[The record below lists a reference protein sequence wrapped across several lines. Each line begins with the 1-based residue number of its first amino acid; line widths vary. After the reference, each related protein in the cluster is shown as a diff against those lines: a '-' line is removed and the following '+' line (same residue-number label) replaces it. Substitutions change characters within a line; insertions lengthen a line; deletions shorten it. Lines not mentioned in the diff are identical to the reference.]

1 VELFSFLSGLAIGL
15 AGWAWQ
21 RSRSESRLRN
31 IARNIGA
38 ELTNTPLSSTAQLS
52 RAIAQQQQV
61 HERLEQQL
69 DAWQQ
74 ILRQAPI
81 GYLQVDDEHRLLWW
95 NLQAARLLN
104 LPVAP
109 ETLDPSPRLLIEL
122 VRSYELD
129 QLIDQALDQQQF
141 CQSDWTLHSV
151 SHDPSSDVVCPIPY
165 PLRGYALPLTQQQVG
180 LFLENREEA
189 QQLRQERDR
198 WTSDL
203 AHELKTPLTSI
214 RLVAETLDSRID
226 PSLRTW
232 SDRLIGE
239 TIRLSALVQDLLD
252 LTQLERSAMQQLR
265 LEPTDLA
272 GLIHSVWQSLEP
284 LAREKS
290 VDWRYSGPSSLTLN
304 LDRSRFHR
312 VLINLLDNSIKYSPS
327 HSIIQVN
334 LVMRSDAQNDAY
346 RNDVYNSDAYNN
358 DAYNNARNDAY
369 SDIQTNIQNN
379 ASEQVYIDVIDA
391 GEGFAD
397 RDLPYVFERFYR
409 ADLSRT
415 RSPQAEPELLQNS
428 NGLGLAIARQIVIA
442 HQGSIRARNH
452 PETGGAW
459 LQVCIPIFES
469 VSKFYQNF
477 GSTSIS
483 N

>member
-1 VELFSFLSGLAIGL
+1 MELLSFLLGLAIGL
-15 AGWAWQ
+15 VGWAWQ
-21 RSRSESRLRN
+21 RSRSASRLKS

-38 ELTNTPLSSTAQLS
+38 DLTNTPLSPAAQLS

-61 HERLEQQL
+61 QEQLEQQL

-109 ETLDPSPRLLIEL
+109 ETIDPSPRLLIEL

-129 QLIDQALDQQQF
+129 QLIDQALDQQQS

-165 PLRGYALPLTQQQVG
+165 PLRGYAIPLTQQQVAI
-180 LFLENREEA
+180 FLENREEA

-272 GLIHSVWQSLEP
+272 GLIHSVWHSLEP

-290 VDWRYSGPSSLTLN
+290 VEWRYQGPANLMLN

-334 LVMRSDAQNDAY
+334 LVVQSDGQNSNVHNANVHNFNAQN
-346 RNDVYNSDAYNN
+346 NH
-358 DAYNNARNDAY
+358 
-369 SDIQTNIQNN
+369 
-379 ASEQVYIDVIDA
+379 SEQVYIDVIDA

-397 RDLPYVFERFYR
+397 KDLPYVFERFYR

-415 RSPQAEPELLQNS
+415 RSPHAEPELLQNS

-442 HQGSIRARNH
+442 HQGVIRARNH

-459 LQVCIPIFES
+459 LQVYIPVFES

-477 GSTSIS
+477 GNASIS
-483 N
+483 T